1 MNDKIND
8 EISKLESVLQSNIGE
23 QEAYA
28 VRYAILILKD
38 VQKDEV

>member
-1 MNDKIND
+1 MHDRISE
-8 EISKLESVLQSNIGE
+8 EISKLESALQSNIGE

-38 VQKDEV
+38 VQKEEV